1 MLNLI
6 TKSKI
11 KDIAEMM
18 IVLYG
23 ETITKYQIKQSLDKL
38 LEKYSILI
46 SPNEKE
52 IITKKIWQQ
61 VKKKI
66 K

>member
-18 IVLYG
+18 IILYG
-23 ETITKYQIKQSLDKL
+23 ETISKYQIKQSIDKL
-38 LEKYSILI
+38 LAKHSFLI